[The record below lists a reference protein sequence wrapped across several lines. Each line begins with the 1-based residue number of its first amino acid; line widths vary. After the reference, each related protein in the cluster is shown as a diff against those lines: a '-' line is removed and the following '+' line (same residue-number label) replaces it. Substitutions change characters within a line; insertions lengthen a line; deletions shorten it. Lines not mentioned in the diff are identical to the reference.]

1 VRILGIETAT
11 SVCAAAV
18 VADGD
23 VRAEELVDGE
33 RVHAGRLMPLVDLVL
48 RRSEFRLQDLQGVA
62 VSIGPGSFTGL
73 RIGLS
78 VAKGLVYAG
87 GMPLVAVPTLEA
99 LARHAIDSSTARLP
113 RFVLAAIDARR
124 DEIYCQLFEQHRNR
138 LSSLWD
144 ARDLAVGALEGLL
157 PDDTVLVTGNASS
170 KIAHGL
176 SHGGGGRT
184 DPLRFAAGDQSRCSG
199 ASVALLGEE
208 RLLSGEVEDPS
219 ALEPRYIKEFFLHT
233 QP

>member
-1 VRILGIETAT
+1 MSVLGIETAT

-18 VADGD
+18 AADGV

-33 RVHAGRLMPLVDLVL
+33 RVHAERLVPLVEQVL
-48 RRSEFRLQDLQGVA
+48 RRSELRLRDLQGVA

-99 LARHAIDSSTARLP
+99 LARHTMASFTGRLP
-113 RFVLAAIDARR
+113 RFVLAALDARR
-124 DEIYCQLFEQHRNR
+124 DEIYCQLFEQHAGR

-144 ARDLAVGALEGLL
+144 ARDLAVGTLAGLL
-157 PDDTVLVTGNASS
+157 PDDTVLVTGNASG

-176 SHGGGGRT
+176 KHGGEGRT
-184 DPLRFAAGDQSRCSG
+184 DRLRFAAGDQSRCSG

-208 RLLSGEVEDPS
+208 RLLSGAVEDPS

-233 QP
+233 RS